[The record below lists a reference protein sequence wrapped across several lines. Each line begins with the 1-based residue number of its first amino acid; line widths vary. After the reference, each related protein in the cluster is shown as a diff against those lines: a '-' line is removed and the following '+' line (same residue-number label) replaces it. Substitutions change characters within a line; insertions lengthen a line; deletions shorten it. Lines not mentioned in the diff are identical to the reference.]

1 MDIKIQK
8 QNTRVFNQV
17 KIDEQ
22 GSPIAVM
29 ENGEPKLDVNGNPVY
44 ETELK
49 ARISFYFSEAMNY
62 PVLTTVVDWPATL
75 EQIEAKVLAIAQQH
89 KDAAEQTLILNDNVK
104 LLDNLQV
111 S

>member
-17 KIDEQ
+17 KVDEQ

-62 PVLTTVVDWPATL
+62 PVLTTVADWPTTS
-75 EQIEAKVLAIAQQH
+75 EEIETKVLAVAQQH
-89 KDAAEQTLILNDNVK
+89 KDAAEQTMVLNDNINS
-104 LLDNLQV
+104 LNNLQV